1 MVKRIKKFF
10 RENQQI
16 AIIKADKGNQTIVL
30 NKSDYEKSMNVLLND
45 EEIYMKSKQSTTSGI
60 E

>member
-10 RENQQI
+10 REIQQI

-45 EEIYMKSKQSTTSGI
+45 EEIYMKSKQSTTRGI